1 MYAYFITLIY
11 LIVPMIPA
19 GALFLSFAKLKF
31 LPILGTPINEKLF
44 GKNKTY
50 RGFTVLPLLVG
61 IFISLMTLL
70 EPLFGDAL
78 LYRYSEVNPM
88 LFGIIVGLG
97 FAVSELPNSYF
108 KRKLGI
114 APGKQPDKHKLLFI
128 FLDSFDAAPLV
139 ILIYWLFFHVTFS
152 FVAFSIGLSILIKIG
167 MNNLLF
173 ILGIRK
179 NRF

>member
-1 MYAYFITLIY
+1 
-11 LIVPMIPA
+11 MIPA
-19 GALFLSFAKLKF
+19 GALFLSFAKLPI

-50 RGFTVLPLLVG
+50 RGFVLLPLFVG
-61 IFISLMTLL
+61 IFISLMSLL
-70 EPLFGDAL
+70 EPLFGGAL
-78 LYRYSEVNPM
+78 LYRYSSTNPM
-88 LFGIIVGLG
+88 LFGIILGLA

-114 APGKQPDKHKLLFI
+114 PPGKQPEKHKVLFI

-139 ILIYWLFFHVTFS
+139 ILLYWLFFHVTCS
-152 FVAFSIGLSILIKIG
+152 FVVFAIALAILIKIG

-173 ILGIRK
+173 LLGIRK

>member
-1 MYAYFITLIY
+1 MHAYFITLIY
-11 LIVPMIPA
+11 LIIPMIPA
-19 GALFLSFAKLKF
+19 GAVFLSVAKFNILA
-31 LPILGTPINEKLF
+31 ILGRPVNEKLF

-50 RGFTVLPLLVG
+50 RGFVILPLLVG
-61 IFISLMTLL
+61 IFVSLMPLL
-70 EPLFGDAL
+70 EPYFGDAL
-78 LYRYSEVNPM
+78 LYRYSQCNTMV
-88 LFGIIVGLG
+88 FGIILGLG
-97 FAVSELPNSYF
+97 FALSELPNSYF

-128 FLDSFDAAPLV
+128 FLDSFDAAPAV
-139 ILIYWLFFHVTFS
+139 IVIYWYFFNVTFS
-152 FVAFSIGLSILIKIG
+152 FVLFSIVLGMLIKIG